1 MVDETQVE
9 LRLYREKI
17 VAELERRV
25 LVLQDVERR
34 LASAQFV
41 FEKVKQLSRTF
52 SGNTARKQVEN
63 AHRVKLR
70 GALKALE
77 RERAEAKVDV
87 ERAEFRLQEVDI
99 RLDELMTE
107 QEEL

>member
-1 MVDETQVE
+1 VVDETEVE

-25 LVLQDVERR
+25 LVLQDIERR

-41 FEKVKQLSRTF
+41 FEKAQQMSRTF
-52 SGNTARKQVEN
+52 SGNTARKQVQN

-70 GALKALE
+70 GALKDLE
-77 RERAEAKVDV
+77 RERIEAKADV
-87 ERAEFRLQEVDI
+87 ERAEIRLQDVDL
-99 RLDELMTE
+99 RLDELVRE
-107 QEEL
+107 QEEV